1 MKRLWFI
8 FVLVLFFSSC
18 AIEKIAELFSDGREV
33 KSPEWELDYELPIL
47 GKQIKMSDFIDL
59 QTILKEF
66 QHRDEESTDT
76 ESTAQI
82 YMKLDPVTLSS
93 DDLKDIDS
101 KVKDLLGGEDPL
113 TWPLP
118 IQSYQTEDAVESSF
132 PSIKMDLDKDGTDD
146 IELDYLASS
155 DGYLKIEAKIF
166 ITDSPTPSSPAKE
179 REAAKEDY
187 FVDGL
192 PVFAISK
199 MIISNEEFLFDEATY
214 DERNKCLSFTPK
226 HFLSKPDS
234 KLSPV
239 LKDPTD
245 PKCTDYVFTFELPE
259 KSLSVRGK
267 SFAAIEN
274 LMENNTR
281 SRMPESS
288 TARSK
293 TRAGTKLSAE
303 DIKLLIDQK
312 GGGVEGVESLITDDG
327 VSVKDIA
334 DAYQESGE
342 GIDGLLKDMGDD
354 VSISDVLSSEIITE
368 NTDDLKELVKDYDLG
383 DGKTLEEVA
392 NAGNLKDL
400 SAFCSFH
407 KAHNVKSVK
416 VVFSVEINFGESFAI
431 VGKFINDFKAISL
444 DEGSTTLPLSN
455 IGEILK
461 DVKISADMKNTFS
474 FPIDI
479 KNARLKDD
487 SGSETPMLFD
497 GEAGNFQLEND
508 IVKKC
513 EITFPK
519 PMSEMTDSDL
529 LLDVIIPKDSVCRID
544 MKTDFMLDMNI
555 IAAGNADVKTN
566 MFK

>member
-8 FVLVLFFSSC
+8 FALVLFFSSC
-18 AIEKIAELFSDGREV
+18 AIEKIAELLSDGREI
-33 KSPEWELDYELPIL
+33 KSPEWKLDYEIPIL

-59 QTILKEF
+59 KTVLKEF
-66 QHRDEESTDT
+66 QHRDEESTDN
-76 ESTAQI
+76 ESSAQI
-82 YMKLDPVTLSS
+82 YMKLDPVTVNSN
-93 DDLKDIDS
+93 DLDIDP
-101 KVKDLLGGEDPL
+101 KVKDLLGGDDPL

-118 IQSYQTEDAVESSF
+118 IQNYQMEDAVESSF
-132 PSIKMDLDKDGTDD
+132 PSIKMDMDKDGTDD

-166 ITDSPTPSSPAKE
+166 IIDSSSKE

-199 MIISNEEFLFDEATY
+199 MLISNEEFLFDEATY
-214 DERNKCLSFTPK
+214 DEKNKCLSFVPK

-239 LKDPTD
+239 LKNPTD

-267 SFAAIEN
+267 SFAVIEN
-274 LMENNTR
+274 LMESNTR
-281 SRMPESS
+281 SRAPKSS
-288 TARSK
+288 TTRST
-293 TRAGTKLSAE
+293 TRAGTKLSADE
-303 DIKLLIDQK
+303 IKAMIEK
-312 GGGVEGVESLITDDG
+312 NGGGIEGVESLITDDG

-334 DAYQESGE
+334 DAYQESGD
-342 GIDGLLKDMGDD
+342 GIDGLLKDLGDD

-368 NTDDLKELVKDYDLG
+368 NPDELKELVKDYDLG
-383 DGKTLEEVA
+383 GGTTLEDVA
-392 NAGNLKDL
+392 DAGNLKDL
-400 SAFCSFH
+400 SDFCSFH
-407 KAHNVKSVK
+407 KDHNIKELK

-431 VGKFINDFKAISL
+431 VGTFINDFKAISL
-444 DEGSTTLPLSN
+444 SEGTTLPLSN
-455 IGEILK
+455 IGEMLK
-461 DVKISADMKNTFS
+461 DVKISADIKNTFS

-479 KNARLKDD
+479 KNARLKDN
-487 SGSETPMLFD
+487 SGNEIPMLFD
-497 GEAGNFQLEND
+497 GEAGNFRLQND

-529 LLDVIIPKDSVCRID
+529 LLDVIIPKDSKCRID

-555 IAAGNADVKTN
+555 IAAGNTDVKTN